1 MNRLL
6 SYSLNPICNELC
18 LQKMVGHQL
27 TGFFYCYIVLLYLF
41 DLHIIIFVL
50 CLHKVVGR
58 DHLTEPAD
66 AIHHKAKLATA
77 LDKS

>member
-1 MNRLL
+1 MYNIYYLEG
-6 SYSLNPICNELC
+6 SGVFWEG
-18 LQKMVGHQL
+18 MVGFMEN
-27 TGFFYCYIVLLYLF
+27 GCKIAKIISIIVIL
-41 DLHIIIFVL
+41 VL